1 VTAISLFGVLLGALG
16 IAAGAALVASIVVYN
31 GFVRLSNACD
41 RAWSNI
47 DVLLKQRYDEIPN
60 LVEVCRGYAEFE
72 RDVFARVA
80 AARSAGIAALDR
92 AAADTAASRPGAG
105 TARAGGR
112 ERAEA
117 DRAGALVAALLTDL
131 FALAEA
137 YPDLK
142 ANAQFLRLEQ
152 RITGLENE
160 IADRREHFNQC
171 VTNYNVRREQIPDV
185 LVAGLLGLPR
195 RTLLRVPTAERQA
208 SRVFAAEVVEPRV

>member
-1 VTAISLFGVLLGALG
+1 VTALSLLGMLLGTLG
-16 IAAGAALVASIVVYN
+16 IAAAAALVGAIVIYN

-47 DVLLKQRYDEIPN
+47 DVLLKQRYDEIPK

-72 RDVFARVA
+72 RDVITRVA
-80 AARSAGIAALDR
+80 EARSTGLAALDR
-92 AAADTAASRPGAG
+92 AAADAVAPRAGAG
-105 TARAGGR
+105 HERAGER
-112 ERAEA
+112 ERADA
-117 DRAGALVAALLTDL
+117 DRAGALAAAALADV

-152 RITGLENE
+152 RITGLESE

-185 LVAGLLGLPR
+185 VVARLLGLPR
-195 RTLLRVPTAERQA
+195 RTLLRVPAAERQTP
-208 SRVFAAEVVEPRV
+208 RVFAAASSER